1 MVLCCEE
8 ELVHYLGSL
17 PLATRILVIAAIPA
31 VMTALGTL
39 PVLLGRR
46 IGEKFLDAGLGFSAG
61 VMLVASFTSLLMP
74 AINSGCL
81 ASVYT
86 GFVSGVLIILL
97 LDKTIPHIHIIKG
110 YEGPRGPS
118 RALKKV
124 VLLVLAIMIHNIP
137 EGMAIGVSTIY
148 DVANGLVIA
157 IAIGLQDIPEGL
169 AVSLPIYMV
178 TKSPG
183 KSIGI
188 GVLSGLTELIAA
200 YIPLGI
206 LAAFNTSTTTLLPFL
221 MSLSAGAMIYVVVH
235 EIIPEIYGHKH
246 DEPSTIG
253 FFIGFLAMLLLDTL
267 LG

>member
-8 ELVHYLGSL
+8 KLVHYLGSL
-17 PLATRILVIAAIPA
+17 PLATRILVIASIPA

-46 IGEKFLDAGLGFSAG
+46 VGEKFLDAGLGFSAG
-61 VMLVASFTSLLMP
+61 VMLVASFTSLLLP
-74 AINSGCL
+74 AIDSGRL
-81 ASVYT
+81 VSVYT
-86 GFVSGVLIILL
+86 GFVAGVLMILL
-97 LDKTIPHIHIIKG
+97 LDKTIPHLHVMKG
-110 YEGPRGPS
+110 YEGPRGS
-118 RALKKV
+118 GRALKKV

-137 EGMAIGVSTIY
+137 EGMAVGVSTIY
-148 DVANGLVIA
+148 SIVDGLVIA

-169 AVSLPIYMV
+169 AVALPLYMV
-178 TKSPG
+178 TRSPG

-188 GVLSGLTELIAA
+188 GVLSGLTELLAA

-206 LAAFNTSTTTLLPFL
+206 LVVFNASTTTLLPFL

-235 EIIPEIYGHKH
+235 EIIPEIYGHEH